1 VAISDLMY
9 KARHNNKSYETKLL
23 HTSNTPRI
31 SEGMTV
37 SSEKPDSRDGNK
49 DHKKGWS
56 KERKVLC
63 ACRKLAENC
72 SCIFHEW

>member
-1 VAISDLMY
+1 VAISDLVY

-37 SSEKPDSRDGNK
+37 YSEKPDSRDGNK
-49 DHKKGWS
+49 DHKKG
-56 KERKVLC
+56 
-63 ACRKLAENC
+63 
-72 SCIFHEW
+72 